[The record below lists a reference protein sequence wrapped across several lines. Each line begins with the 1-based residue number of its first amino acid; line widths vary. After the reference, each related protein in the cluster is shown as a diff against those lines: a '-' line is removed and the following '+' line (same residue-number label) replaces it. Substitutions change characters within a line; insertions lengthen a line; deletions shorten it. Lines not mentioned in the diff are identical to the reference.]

1 MSRVSNV
8 ILCLI
13 YFSISSS
20 SQTIFSD
27 NFNRTT
33 LGSNWVVR
41 YGNWSI
47 ENNKLKHVGDGSF
60 DPNFVLYAND
70 ITSSTYTIECS
81 LLWQSNG
88 YFEDGISVFHKAL
101 NIAPPGNNGGKVDN
115 YFLALISSYSGGA
128 YLARSVPA
136 QSGTRGWNC
145 IYMLDSAITQNTWY
159 NFKVQVTKIS
169 VDNVDVQYLIN
180 GKRVIWFSGNVDSVL
195 SNKVGLGGFKG
206 QYGQVVYFDD
216 FKIYGPSGPT
226 NSIKEQ
232 NPSTPS
238 DFKLLQNYPNPFNP
252 NTTIEFN
259 IPSRS
264 SD

>member
-1 MSRVSNV
+1 
-8 ILCLI
+8 
-13 YFSISSS
+13 
-20 SQTIFSD
+20 
-27 NFNRTT
+27 
-33 LGSNWVVR
+33 
-41 YGNWSI
+41 
-47 ENNKLKHVGDGSF
+47 
-60 DPNFVLYAND
+60 
-70 ITSSTYTIECS
+70 
-81 LLWQSNG
+81 
-88 YFEDGISVFHKAL
+88 
-101 NIAPPGNNGGKVDN
+101 
-115 YFLALISSYSGGA
+115 
-128 YLARSVPA
+128 
-136 QSGTRGWNC
+136 
-145 IYMLDSAITQNTWY
+145 
-159 NFKVQVTKIS
+159 
-169 VDNVDVQYLIN
+169 VQYLIN

-264 SD
+264 SVQISIFNNVGQLVKSIQTSEMSQGVHSTVWDGKDNLGVSVSTGTYFYQLKVGESMQSKKMLLLK